1 MRNTQMN
8 RNLCAAYTRA
18 YIGPMTIANRLDQAM
33 KAAGI
38 PSQSAL
44 ARASDIPQPT
54 INRILKG
61 VGKKGPEAHTI
72 VRLAEACNVS
82 FQWLFEG
89 LGPMDREPRH
99 DAAEVTA
106 ETLKVSVDDE
116 ESGKFVGVRMLKRVI
131 HAGVDGADGDFE
143 YDDGIVL
150 SLPLAWVQEKRLRP
164 ENLVGL
170 KVKGESMYPTMREG
184 NVVVINTADRD
195 PVDGELFAVNHNHK
209 PVVKRLE
216 RELGAWYLAS
226 DNRLPEYR
234 RRRVDEETEI
244 VGRVVRL
251 QVDFI

>member
-1 MRNTQMN
+1 
-8 RNLCAAYTRA
+8 
-18 YIGPMTIANRLDQAM
+18 MTIASRLDQAM

-38 PSQSAL
+38 PSQNAL
-44 ARASDIPQPT
+44 ARLSDVPQPT

-89 LGPMDREPRH
+89 IGPMQREPRAEA
-99 DAAEVTA
+99 DQPAAETM
-106 ETLKVSVDDE
+106 KVSVDDQ

-131 HAGVDGADGDFE
+131 HAGIDGTDGDFE

-150 SLPLAWVQEKRLRP
+150 SLPMDWVLAKRLNP
-164 ENLVGL
+164 SKLVAL

-184 NVVVINTADRD
+184 NVVIVNTADRA
-195 PVDGELFAVNHNHK
+195 PVDGDLFAVNHNQK

-216 RELGAWYLAS
+216 RESGLWYLAS
-226 DNRLPEYR
+226 DNRLPEYSR
-234 RRRVDEETEI
+234 RRADEETEI
-244 VGRVVRL
+244 IGRVVRL